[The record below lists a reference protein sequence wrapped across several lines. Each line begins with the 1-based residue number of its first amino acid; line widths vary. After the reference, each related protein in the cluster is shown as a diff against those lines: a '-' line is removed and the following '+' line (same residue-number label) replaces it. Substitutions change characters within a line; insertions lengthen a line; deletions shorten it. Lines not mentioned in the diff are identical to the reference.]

1 MSWLPLLKK
10 LAPGL
15 VGLALLATAFAGGWL
30 VNGWRLGEELAT
42 YRQELAEAAAAE
54 VQAAQD
60 ETRERQRQLEALD
73 ARYTQEMADAQ
84 AEIDRLADDVADG
97 RRRLRLNAECPGERS
112 GTSSAAGG
120 PDAAAPRLTAAAERD
135 YLRLRRGIEA
145 VTAQV
150 RGLQEYIRT
159 QCIAAGGTND

>member
-10 LAPGL
+10 LTPA
-15 VGLALLATAFAGGWL
+15 LALLVALGAAFAGGWL
-30 VNGWRLGEELAT
+30 VNGWRIGEDIAE
-42 YRQELAEAAAAE
+42 YRQELAKAAAAE

-112 GTSSAAGG
+112 GAPGTAGG
-120 PDAAAPRLTAAAERD
+120 ADAAAPRLTASAERD

-150 RGLQEYIRT
+150 IGLQEYIRT
-159 QCIAAGGTND
+159 QCTSAGGTND